1 MGKATIL
8 SAQGE
13 GAYTA
18 TVNMERT
25 RIEDELAAI
34 ASDLEALAPEIEEA
48 QEVYD
53 FAELEFEESVML
65 LRELI
70 DAYAAGFDVDDIS
83 DCTVDPSGLVAAHN
97 ARRAAAGVGSLTTD
111 SSLMNAAQGHATWL
125 AQNNQTGHTG
135 SGGSTAQQRLYAA
148 GFDGTIYGENVA
160 AGLES
165 VDAAMD
171 GWMASSGHR
180 ANLLN
185 PAFVRMGYGY
195 NCREDG
201 PFRHFWVVVLG
212 D

>member
-1 MGKATIL
+1 MGKATIV

-25 RIEDELAAI
+25 RIEEEI
-34 ASDLEALAPEIEEA
+34 ALIDSELEALAPDIEEA
-48 QEVYD
+48 QEAFD

-65 LRELI
+65 LRDLI
-70 DAYAAGFDVDDIS
+70 DAYISGRDIDDTS
-83 DCTVDPSGLVAAHN
+83 DCDLNPSGLVAAHN
-97 ARRAAAGVGSLTTD
+97 ARRSAAGVGSLSTD
-111 SSLMNAAQGHATWL
+111 SSLMQAAQGHATWL

-135 SGGSTAQQRLYAA
+135 SGGSTAQSRIYAA

-160 AGLES
+160 AGLETIN
-165 VDAAMD
+165 AAMD

-185 PAFVRMGYGY
+185 PSFTRMGYGY
-195 NCREDG
+195 QCREDG
-201 PFRHFWVVVLG
+201 PYRHFWVVVFG